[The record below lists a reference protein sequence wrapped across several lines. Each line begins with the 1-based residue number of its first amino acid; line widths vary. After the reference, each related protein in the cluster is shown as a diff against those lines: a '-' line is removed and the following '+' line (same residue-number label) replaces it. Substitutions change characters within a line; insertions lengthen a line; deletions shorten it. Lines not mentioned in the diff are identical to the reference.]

1 MTLAMVPFM
10 LAFLLLVAG
19 LYAIVAKRNLIKVIV
34 GILVLDYAAN
44 LLIVLTGFRMPPA
57 QPGVAPGETV
67 NWPISPIWS
76 ESVRQ
81 QLAELG
87 LTFPEAAV
95 DPIPQ
100 ALILTSIVIGLS
112 VTALVVA
119 LAVRLY
125 EKYGTFDTG
134 LMRNLKG

>member
-10 LAFLLLVAG
+10 LAFLLLVIG

-34 GILVLDYAAN
+34 GLLMMDYAAN
-44 LLIVLTGFRMPPA
+44 LFLVLVGYRSQGHGEAP
-57 QPGVAPGETV
+57 VAPILVGGGEKVTDMV
-67 NWPISPIWS
+67 AKS
-76 ESVRQ
+76 
-81 QLAELG
+81 
-87 LTFPEAAV
+87 V
-95 DPIPQ
+95 DPLPQ

-119 LAVRLY
+119 LAIRLY
-125 EKYGTFDTG
+125 EKYGTFDTE

>member
-1 MTLAMVPFM
+1 MTLAMLPFM

-44 LLIVLTGFRMPPA
+44 LLLVLMGYRTPPVGKAPVAPILTGGWA
-57 QPGVAPGETV
+57 QAE
-67 NWPISPIWS
+67 
-76 ESVRQ
+76 E
-81 QLAELG
+81 LA
-87 LTFPEAAV
+87 ASAV
-95 DPIPQ
+95 DPVPQ

-125 EKYGTFDTG
+125 EKYGTFDTE

>member
-10 LAFLLLVAG
+10 LAFLLLVVG

-44 LLIVLTGFRMPPA
+44 LLLVLMGYRTPPA
-57 QPGVAPGETV
+57 G
-67 NWPISPIWS
+67 
-76 ESVRQ
+76 
-81 QLAELG
+81 
-87 LTFPEAAV
+87 EAAV
-95 DPIPQ
+95 APILTGGAAQADQLAASATDPVPQ

-125 EKYGTFDTG
+125 EKYGTFDTE